1 MEARGNQDGAVAII
15 GMACRFPGAQDPA
28 EFHELLVAGRR
39 MFQPV
44 DALPGRPL
52 YAALLDDWI
61 PPVLF
66 GDPGLGPHDLGPVQ
80 KLAAEMTAL
89 ALTDAGLLD
98 VAGSARIGLLIASVT
113 PSLCDLVR
121 SEFGFS
127 SSGPYPQAAYSSSL
141 HAVTA
146 AADALQAGDLDLAV
160 AGGVELGI
168 DPVWLAL
175 QARAGTLATGK
186 MRVYAADPAGL
197 LPGEGCAMVVLARS
211 ADARAAGVPVYA
223 EIAGW
228 STPRVGAPAGAA
240 ETSREAYRQ
249 AGIDPAD
256 IQLVEGQGTGTAA
269 GDTAELAALTDLRR
283 GGTAVA
289 ALGAASASIGYAKA
303 AAGIASLV
311 KTALAM
317 AAGTIP
323 PGTGPARPHPLIE
336 SGEALLR
343 MPAYPEAWPPGP
355 RLAAVNSLGA
365 ADPAVMPGL
374 PGFKDAE
381 GVHLVLRREAEADRW
396 AGRRRR
402 RTAED
407 PPATPDAPDDAAGP
421 EPPASGKHTTSG
433 RPVQASGAEPPG
445 TAAGAP
451 SVFAFCGEEPAALAD
466 QLEVIAASVGALS
479 AAKLDELAR
488 QLALGALRAEQD
500 AAPGPQPLRVAL
512 TAATPGRLAAQA
524 QYAARRLR
532 ADGAVTVTEPEVHIS
547 AGASGRVVVLF
558 PGRPDSTAHSVQLAI
573 SLESLRTL
581 DLLGIKPAVG
591 VGYGL
596 AEITALVWA
605 GCLPA
610 AEAARL
616 VAQRGQVLR
625 ACSCGP
631 SAMAR
636 VTADADLTRALC
648 EPDRLHIAAYE
659 GPRTHVLAGST
670 MGIRELARRAATLGV
685 PADVLGGTIAMHS
698 PAMARCVAP
707 LRGVFSATGATAPQR
722 RVISTITGQLITA
735 DDDIADLLARQ
746 VAMPVLFV
754 QAITQA
760 AQEADLIVVAGPDA
774 GMAAAA
780 AGCAGIPAVAIPA
793 DASHGSTG
801 TGEAGAVFPARTVAA
816 LFAAGAISDLLPF
829 LATARPADALASRTV
844 PRMRDAEPAGPGQ
857 AAPHHESHE
866 PAGSTRMPWIRE
878 VRSVRK
884 LTGEDS
890 RRLPVR
896 SERHARRPVGGEPD
910 AQHLVQFDVVPV
922 EPEARACHVQPPD
935 PGGGLADLSD
945 GLIPVRVQVV
955 TPSGQGLGVVLPQVL
970 LVPHLEAGVV
980 HERDQVAGALELA
993 VREHVPVD
1001 EPGLADGGLDV
1012 VRPGDAV
1019 VEQPPADV

>member
-1 MEARGNQDGAVAII
+1 MDGRGDQDGAVAII

-52 YAALLDDWI
+52 QAALLDDWI
-61 PPVLF
+61 PSVLF
-66 GDPGLGPHDLGPVQ
+66 GDPGPGPQDLGPVQ

-98 VAGSARIGLLIASVT
+98 AAGSTRTGLLIASVT

-121 SEFGFS
+121 GEFGFS
-127 SSGPYPQAAYSSSL
+127 ASGPYPPAVYSSSL

-146 AADALQAGDLDLAV
+146 AAGALQAGDLDLAV

-175 QARAGTLATGK
+175 QARAGTLATGA

-228 STPRVGAPAGAA
+228 STPRVGTPARAA

-269 GDTAELAALTDLRR
+269 GDTAELAALAELRR
-283 GGTAVA
+283 DGTAIA

-323 PGTGPARPHPLIE
+323 PGTGAARPHPLIE
-336 SGEALLR
+336 SGEARLR
-343 MPAYPEAWPPGP
+343 MPAYPEAWPAGP

-374 PGFKDAE
+374 PGFRNAE
-381 GVHLVLRREAEADRW
+381 GVHLVLRREAESDRW

-402 RTAED
+402 AAES
-407 PPATPDAPDDAAGP
+407 PPASPDGVAES
-421 EPPASGKHTTSG
+421 EPPASGKHSTPA
-433 RPVQASGAEPPG
+433 RPVQPSQPAGAGAAKSAGTGTGSSAEVPGSSAEVPGSSAEVPGSSAEVPGNSAEPPG
-445 TAAGAP
+445 SAAWAP
-451 SVFAFCGEEPAALAD
+451 RVFAFVGEEPGALAD
-466 QLEVIAASVGALS
+466 QLEVIAASVTVLS

-488 QLALGALRAEQD
+488 QLALGARHAEQD
-500 AAPGPQPLRVAL
+500 AAPGTQPLRVAL
-512 TAATPGRLAAQA
+512 TAATPARLAAQA

-532 ADGAVTVTEPEVHIS
+532 ADGARTITEPGVHIS
-547 AGASGRVVVLF
+547 AGASGRVAVLF
-558 PGRPDSTAHSVQLAI
+558 PGRADSTAHSVQLAI
-573 SLESLRTL
+573 SLEALRTL

-636 VTADADLTRALC
+636 VSADADLTRALC
-648 EPDRLHIAAYE
+648 GPDRLHIAAYE

-670 MGIRELARRAATLGV
+670 AGIRELARRAATLGM

-707 LRGVFSATGATAPQR
+707 LRGVFSATQVCAPHR

-735 DDDIADLLARQ
+735 DDDIAELLARQ
-746 VAMPVLFV
+746 VSLPVLFA
-754 QAITQA
+754 QAMTQA
-760 AQEADLIVVAGPDA
+760 AQGADLIVVAGPDA
-774 GMAAAA
+774 SLVAAA
-780 AGCAGIPAVAIPA
+780 AGCAGLPAVAIPA
-793 DASHGSTG
+793 LASAGLPDAIAADGPG
-801 TGEAGAVFPARTVAA
+801 TGDARAVIPARTVAA
-816 LFAAGAISDLLPF
+816 LFAAGAVSDLLPF
-829 LATARPADALASRTV
+829 LTTTRPADTLASRTV
-844 PRMRDAEPAGPGQ
+844 PRMRDGEPAAPAQ
-857 AAPHHESHE
+857 AASAQDRPSYEPAQGRPALDVPGPAAPRHERHDRHE
-866 PAGSTRMPWIRE
+866 PAGQHEDGLDPRRK
-878 VRSVRK
+878 VRS
-884 LTGEDS
+884 GN
-890 RRLPVR
+890 
-896 SERHARRPVGGEPD
+896 
-910 AQHLVQFDVVPV
+910 
-922 EPEARACHVQPPD
+922 
-935 PGGGLADLSD
+935 
-945 GLIPVRVQVV
+945 
-955 TPSGQGLGVVLPQVL
+955 
-970 LVPHLEAGVV
+970 
-980 HERDQVAGALELA
+980 
-993 VREHVPVD
+993 
-1001 EPGLADGGLDV
+1001 
-1012 VRPGDAV
+1012 
-1019 VEQPPADV
+1019 

>member
-1 MEARGNQDGAVAII
+1 MDARGDQDGAVAII

-52 YAALLDDWI
+52 HAALLDDWI

-66 GDPGLGPHDLGPVQ
+66 GDPGLGPHDLVPVQ
-80 KLAAEMTAL
+80 KLAAEMSAL

-98 VAGSARIGLLIASVT
+98 VAGSTRTGLLIASVT
-113 PSLCDLVR
+113 ASLCDLVR
-121 SEFGFS
+121 GEFGFS
-127 SSGPYPQAAYSSSL
+127 SSGPYPPAAFSSSL

-175 QARAGTLATGK
+175 QARAGTLATEQ

-269 GDTAELAALTDLRR
+269 GDTAELAALAELRR

-323 PGTGPARPHPLIE
+323 PGTGSARPHPLIE

-343 MPAYPEAWPPGP
+343 MPAYPEAWPSGP
-355 RLAAVNSLGA
+355 RLAVVNSLGA

-381 GVHLVLRREAEADRW
+381 GVHLVLRREAETDRW

-402 RTAED
+402 RAAES
-407 PPATPDAPDDAAGP
+407 PPATPNAPDAAAGP
-421 EPPASGKHTTSG
+421 EPPTSGKHTTPG
-433 RPVQASGAEPPG
+433 RPVQAPGVPGARAAEPAG
-445 TAAGAP
+445 TTAEPASTAEPSGIAAGAP

-466 QLEVIAASVGALS
+466 QLEVIAASVTVLS

-488 QLALGALRAEQD
+488 QLALGALRAAED
-500 AAPGPQPLRVAL
+500 AVPGTQPLRVAL
-512 TAATPGRLAAQA
+512 TAATPARLATLAQD
-524 QYAARRLR
+524 AARRLR
-532 ADGAVTVTEPEVHIS
+532 ADGAVTVTEPGVHIS

-558 PGRPDSTAHSVQLAI
+558 PGQADSTAHSVQLAI

-636 VTADADLTRALC
+636 VIADADLTRALC
-648 EPDRLHIAAYE
+648 GPDRLHIAAYE
-659 GPRTHVLAGST
+659 GARTHVLAGST
-670 MGIRELARRAATLGV
+670 MGIRELARRAAMLGM
-685 PADVLGGTIAMHS
+685 PADVLSGTIAMHS

-707 LRGVFSATGATAPQR
+707 LRGVFSATQVSAPHR

-746 VAMPVLFV
+746 VSMPVLF
-754 QAITQA
+754 ARAMTQA
-760 AQEADLIVVAGPDA
+760 AQGADLIVVAGPDA
-774 GMAAAA
+774 GLAAAA
-780 AGCAGIPAVAIPA
+780 AGCAGIPAIAIPA
-793 DASHGSTG
+793 LASAGLADAIPVGGTG
-801 TGEAGAVFPARTVAA
+801 TGDAGAVFPARTVAA

-829 LATARPADALASRTV
+829 LTTTSPADTLASRTV
-844 PRMRDAEPAGPGQ
+844 PRMRNAEPA
-857 AAPHHESHE
+857 APRHERHE
-866 PAGSTRMPWIRE
+866 PAGQHEDALDPRSK
-878 VRSVRK
+878 VRS
-884 LTGEDS
+884 GN
-890 RRLPVR
+890 
-896 SERHARRPVGGEPD
+896 
-910 AQHLVQFDVVPV
+910 
-922 EPEARACHVQPPD
+922 
-935 PGGGLADLSD
+935 
-945 GLIPVRVQVV
+945 
-955 TPSGQGLGVVLPQVL
+955 
-970 LVPHLEAGVV
+970 
-980 HERDQVAGALELA
+980 
-993 VREHVPVD
+993 
-1001 EPGLADGGLDV
+1001 
-1012 VRPGDAV
+1012 
-1019 VEQPPADV
+1019 

>member
-1 MEARGNQDGAVAII
+1 MDGRGDQDGAVAII

-52 YAALLDDWI
+52 QAALLDDWI

-66 GDPGLGPHDLGPVQ
+66 GDPGLGPQDLGPVQ

-98 VAGSARIGLLIASVT
+98 VAGSTRTGLLIASVT

-121 SEFGFS
+121 GEFGFS
-127 SSGPYPQAAYSSSL
+127 ASGPYPPAAYSSSL

-146 AADALQAGDLDLAV
+146 AAGALQAGDLDLAV

-175 QARAGTLATGK
+175 QARAGTLATEQL
-186 MRVYAADPAGL
+186 RVYAADPAGL

-228 STPRVGAPAGAA
+228 STPRVGAPAQAA

-269 GDTAELAALTDLRR
+269 GDTAELAALAELRR

-323 PGTGPARPHPLIE
+323 PGTGSARPHPLIE

-343 MPAYPEAWPPGP
+343 MPVYPQAWPPGP

-374 PGFKDAE
+374 PGFKDAQ
-381 GVHLVLRREAEADRW
+381 GVHLVLRREAENDRW

-402 RTAED
+402 AAESL
-407 PPATPDAPDDAAGP
+407 PATPDTPDDAAGP
-421 EPPASGKHTTSG
+421 EPPASGKHTTPV
-433 RPVQASGAEPPG
+433 RPGQASHPSVAGAAQVPGSNAEVSGSNTEPSG
-445 TAAGAP
+445 AAAGAP
-451 SVFAFCGEEPAALAD
+451 RVFAFVGEEPGALAD
-466 QLEVIAASVGALS
+466 QLEVIAASATVLS

-488 QLALGALRAEQD
+488 QLALGALRAAED
-500 AAPGPQPLRVAL
+500 AAPGTQRLRVAL
-512 TAATPGRLAAQA
+512 TAATPARLAAQA

-532 ADGAVTVTEPEVHIS
+532 ADGAVTITEPGVHIS

-558 PGRPDSTAHSVQLAI
+558 PGRADSTAHSVQLAI
-573 SLESLRTL
+573 SLEALRTL

-648 EPDRLHIAAYE
+648 GPDRLHIAAYE

-670 MGIRELARRAATLGV
+670 MGIRELARRAATLGM

-707 LRGVFSATGATAPQR
+707 LRGVFCATQVSAPHR

-746 VAMPVLFV
+746 VAMPVLFA
-754 QAITQA
+754 QAMTLA
-760 AQEADLIVVAGPDA
+760 AQVADLIVVAGPDA
-774 GMAAAA
+774 GLVA
-780 AGCAGIPAVAIPA
+780 AGCAGLPAVAIPA
-793 DASHGSTG
+793 LASAGLPDAI
-801 TGEAGAVFPARTVAA
+801 PARTVAA

-829 LATARPADALASRTV
+829 LTTTRPADTLASRTV
-844 PRMRDAEPAGPGQ
+844 PRMRDAEPAADPALDAPGPAVPRHERHEPPGQ
-857 AAPHHESHE
+857 HED
-866 PAGSTRMPWIRE
+866 ARE
-878 VRSVRK
+878 QRSKVRS
-884 LTGEDS
+884 GN
-890 RRLPVR
+890 
-896 SERHARRPVGGEPD
+896 
-910 AQHLVQFDVVPV
+910 
-922 EPEARACHVQPPD
+922 
-935 PGGGLADLSD
+935 
-945 GLIPVRVQVV
+945 
-955 TPSGQGLGVVLPQVL
+955 
-970 LVPHLEAGVV
+970 
-980 HERDQVAGALELA
+980 
-993 VREHVPVD
+993 
-1001 EPGLADGGLDV
+1001 
-1012 VRPGDAV
+1012 
-1019 VEQPPADV
+1019 

>member
-1 MEARGNQDGAVAII
+1 MDGRGDQDGAVAII

-52 YAALLDDWI
+52 HAALLDDWI

-66 GDPGLGPHDLGPVQ
+66 GDPGLGPQDLGPVQ
-80 KLAAEMTAL
+80 KLAAEMSAL

-98 VAGSARIGLLIASVT
+98 VAGSTRTGLLIASAT

-121 SEFGFS
+121 GEFGFS
-127 SSGPYPQAAYSSSL
+127 VSGPHPPAVYSSSL

-175 QARAGTLATGK
+175 QARAGTLATDQ
-186 MRVYAADPAGL
+186 MRVYAANPAGL

-228 STPRVGAPAGAA
+228 STPRVGAPARAA

-269 GDTAELAALTDLRR
+269 GDTAELAALAALRR

-323 PGTGPARPHPLIE
+323 PGTGSARPHPLIE
-336 SGEALLR
+336 SGETRLR
-343 MPAYPEAWPPGP
+343 MPVYPEAWPAGP

-365 ADPAVMPGL
+365 ADPAVTPGL
-374 PGFKDAE
+374 PGFKDAV
-381 GVHLVLRREAEADRW
+381 GVHLVLRREAESARW

-402 RTAED
+402 AAESA
-407 PPATPDAPDDAAGP
+407 PASTDTPDDAAGS
-421 EPPASGKHTTSG
+421 EPPTSG
-433 RPVQASGAEPPG
+433 RHTMPVRPGRASQPSGVAEPASIAKAPASTAEVPGSNAEPPG

-451 SVFAFCGEEPAALAD
+451 SVFAFVGEEPGALAD
-466 QLEVIAASVGALS
+466 QLEVIAASVTVLS
-479 AAKLDELAR
+479 TAKLDELAR
-488 QLALGALRAEQD
+488 QLALGALRAAED
-500 AAPGPQPLRVAL
+500 AAAGTRLLRVAL
-512 TAATPGRLAAQA
+512 TAATPARLAAQA

-532 ADGAVTVTEPEVHIS
+532 ADGAVTLTEPGVHIS

-558 PGRPDSTAHSVQLAI
+558 PGRADSTAHSVQLAI
-573 SLESLRTL
+573 SLEALRTL
-581 DLLGIKPAVG
+581 DLLGIRPAVG

-636 VTADADLTRALC
+636 VSADADLTRALC
-648 EPDRLHIAAYE
+648 GPDRLHIAAYE

-670 MGIRELARRAATLGV
+670 MGIRELARRAATLGM

-707 LRGVFSATGATAPQR
+707 LRGVFAATQVCAPQR
-722 RVISTITGQLITA
+722 SVISTITGQLITG
-735 DDDIADLLARQ
+735 DDDIADLLAGQ
-746 VAMPVLFV
+746 VAMPVLFA
-754 QAITQA
+754 QAMTKA
-760 AQEADLIVVAGPDA
+760 AQGADLIVVAGPDA
-774 GMAAAA
+774 GLVAAA
-780 AGCAGIPAVAIPA
+780 AGCTGLPAVAIPA
-793 DASHGSTG
+793 LASAGLPDATPAGGTG
-801 TGEAGAVFPARTVAA
+801 TGGTSTGRAGTGRTGTSWTGAGDAGAVIPARTVAA

-829 LATARPADALASRTV
+829 LTTTRPADTLASRTV
-844 PRMRDAEPAGPGQ
+844 PRMRDAEPAEPAQATSAPDRPAHEPDRGRPALDASGP
-857 AAPHHESHE
+857 AVPRHERHE
-866 PAGSTRMPWIRE
+866 PAGHEPAGQHEDGLDPRRK
-878 VRSVRK
+878 VRS
-884 LTGEDS
+884 GN
-890 RRLPVR
+890 
-896 SERHARRPVGGEPD
+896 
-910 AQHLVQFDVVPV
+910 
-922 EPEARACHVQPPD
+922 
-935 PGGGLADLSD
+935 
-945 GLIPVRVQVV
+945 
-955 TPSGQGLGVVLPQVL
+955 
-970 LVPHLEAGVV
+970 
-980 HERDQVAGALELA
+980 
-993 VREHVPVD
+993 
-1001 EPGLADGGLDV
+1001 
-1012 VRPGDAV
+1012 
-1019 VEQPPADV
+1019 

>member
-1 MEARGNQDGAVAII
+1 MDGRGDQDGAVAII

-52 YAALLDDWI
+52 QAALLDDWV
-61 PPVLF
+61 PPVSF

-98 VAGSARIGLLIASVT
+98 VAGSTRTGLLIASVT
-113 PSLCDLVR
+113 PSVCELVR
-121 SEFGFS
+121 GEFGCS
-127 SSGPYPQAAYSSSL
+127 AGGPYPPAAYASSL

-146 AADALQAGDLDLAV
+146 AADALQTGDLDLAV

-175 QARAGTLATGK
+175 QARAGTLATDQ

-228 STPRVGAPAGAA
+228 STPRVMAPAGAA

-256 IQLVEGQGTGTAA
+256 IQLAEGQGTGTAA
-269 GDTAELAALTDLRR
+269 GDTAELAALAELRR

-323 PGTGPARPHPLIE
+323 PGTGSTRPHPLIE

-343 MPAYPEAWPPGP
+343 MPAYPEAWPPGL

-365 ADPAVMPGL
+365 ADPAVMPGR
-374 PGFKDAE
+374 PGFKDAQ
-381 GVHLVLRREAEADRW
+381 GVHLVLRREAETDRW

-402 RTAED
+402 RAAESLA
-407 PPATPDAPDDAAGP
+407 ATPDALDALDALDDAAGP
-421 EPPASGKHTTSG
+421 GLAEPGKHTAPA
-433 RPVQASGAEPPG
+433 RPVQASQVPRAAAAEPAGTAAAEQAG

-451 SVFAFCGEEPAALAD
+451 GVFAFCGEEPAALAD
-466 QLEVIAASVGALS
+466 QLEVIAASVTVLS

-488 QLALGALRAEQD
+488 QLALGALRGTAD
-500 AAPGPQPLRVAL
+500 AAPGTQPLRVAL
-512 TAATPGRLAAQA
+512 TAATPARLAAEA

-532 ADGAVTVTEPEVHIS
+532 ADGSATVTEPGVHIS

-558 PGRPDSTAHSVQLAI
+558 PGRADSTAHSVQLAI

-581 DLLGIKPAVG
+581 DLLGIRPAVG

-648 EPDRLHIAAYE
+648 GPDRLHIAAYE

-670 MGIRELARRAATLGV
+670 MGIRELARRAATLAT
-685 PADVLGGTIAMHS
+685 PAEVLGGTIAMHS

-707 LRGVFSATGATAPQR
+707 LRSVFSATQAAAPQR

-746 VAMPVLFV
+746 VAMPVLFA
-754 QAITQA
+754 QAMTQA
-760 AQEADLIVVAGPDA
+760 AQGADLIVVAGPDA
-774 GMAAAA
+774 GLAAAA

-793 DASHGSTG
+793 LASAGLPDAIP
-801 TGEAGAVFPARTVAA
+801 AVFPARTVAA

-829 LATARPADALASRTV
+829 LATTRPADTLASRTV
-844 PRMRDAEPAGPGQ
+844 PRMRNAEPAPDPALGAPGPP
-857 AAPHHESHE
+857 APRHERHE
-866 PAGSTRMPWIRE
+866 PAGQRE
-878 VRSVRK
+878 DARDPRRKVRS
-884 LTGEDS
+884 GN
-890 RRLPVR
+890 
-896 SERHARRPVGGEPD
+896 
-910 AQHLVQFDVVPV
+910 
-922 EPEARACHVQPPD
+922 
-935 PGGGLADLSD
+935 
-945 GLIPVRVQVV
+945 
-955 TPSGQGLGVVLPQVL
+955 
-970 LVPHLEAGVV
+970 
-980 HERDQVAGALELA
+980 
-993 VREHVPVD
+993 
-1001 EPGLADGGLDV
+1001 
-1012 VRPGDAV
+1012 
-1019 VEQPPADV
+1019 